1 MKEDKKRLGKGL
13 AALMGEASLHY
24 NSQAASN
31 EFAYI
36 KLADIEANIDQP
48 RKNIAFDALNE
59 LATSINENGV
69 LQPILVQKIA
79 HGAYRIIAGER
90 RWRAA
95 KIAGL
100 NEIPAIVKNYAQDQE
115 FKVALIENIQRQELD
130 AIEEAAGYLK
140 LIEDFNYTQEQIAST
155 LGKSRSHIANI
166 LRLNTL
172 PQSVKDQLI
181 NNQITLGH
189 AKILVGLDR
198 AAEIANI
205 FIEKHFNVR
214 QAEQYIKNLGIN
226 DKNRQSKGHKLDII
240 NAQKNIVD
248 AENFTDPEM
257 LKLQQMLSDKFS
269 TKVMIEFA
277 QLGGKIT
284 IAFDDLDQL
293 DEILNKIR

>member
-1 MKEDKKRLGKGL
+1 MSEDKKRLGKGL

-24 NSQAASN
+24 NSQIPSS
-31 EFAYI
+31 EFTYI
-36 KLADIEANIDQP
+36 KIADIEANIDQP
-48 RKNIAFDALNE
+48 RKNISLDALNE
-59 LATSINENGV
+59 LASSINENGV
-69 LQPILVQKIA
+69 LQPILVQKIT
-79 HGAYRIIAGER
+79 HGSYRIIAGER

-140 LIEDFNYTQEQIAST
+140 LIEDFSYTQEQIANT

-189 AKILVGLDR
+189 AKILVGMDR
-198 AAEIANI
+198 AAEISNV
-205 FIEKHFNVR
+205 FIEKQFNVR
-214 QAEQYIKNLGIN
+214 QAEQYVKNLRKN
-226 DKNRQSKGHKLDII
+226 DKNGKSKQPKSGVISEQEDII
-240 NAQKNIVD
+240 A
-248 AENFTDPEM
+248 AENFPDPEM
-257 LKLQQMLSDKFS
+257 LKLQQMLSEKFS

-277 QLGGKIT
+277 KLGGKIT
-284 IAFDDLDQL
+284 ITFDDLDQL

>member
-1 MKEDKKRLGKGL
+1 MSEDKKRLGKGL

-24 NSQAASN
+24 NSQVPAS
-31 EFAYI
+31 EFTYI
-36 KLADIEANIDQP
+36 KIADIEANPDQP
-48 RKNIAFDALNE
+48 RKNIPLDALNE
-59 LATSINENGV
+59 LADSINQNGV

-100 NEIPAIVKNYAQDQE
+100 NEIPAIVKNYSQDQE

-130 AIEEAAGYLK
+130 AIEEAAGYLR
-140 LIEDFNYTQEQIAST
+140 LIEDFSYTQEQIATT

-189 AKILVGLDR
+189 AKILVGLDQ
-198 AAEIANI
+198 AAEIANV
-205 FIEKHFNVR
+205 FIEKKFNVR
-214 QAEQYIKNLGIN
+214 QAEQYIKNLRENGQN
-226 DKNRQSKGHKLDII
+226 GKSKPRRSVAL
-240 NAQKNIVD
+240 NAQKDLISD
-248 AENFTDPEM
+248 ENFTDPEM

-277 QLGGKIT
+277 KLGGKIT
-284 IAFDDLDQL
+284 ITFDDLDQL
-293 DEILNKIR
+293 DEILNKIK